1 LFFKEQLIKESEKL
15 PNIVKTS
22 LEKGKIKE
30 NDWNDENKLNK
41 IINDCIKIENTI
53 KNLNLVYDKIS
64 VFNSNKDLEI
74 EFNPKNTE
82 IEEGLLNEIKEFGII
97 KVKDKEIKKE
107 EKAIEDSK
115 EEEVQERNKKPKKK
129 KKKRKIS
136 SSDTD

>member
-1 LFFKEQLIKESEKL
+1 MKI
-15 PNIVKTS
+15 S
-22 LEKGKIKE
+22 LEKGNIKE

-53 KNLNLVYDKIS
+53 KNLNLIYDKIN

-74 EFNPKNTE
+74 EFNPKNNE

-115 EEEVQERNKKPKKK
+115 EEEVQERKKK
-129 KKKRKIS
+129 AKKQKKKIQNKGLS
-136 SSDTD
+136 KFHK

>member
-1 LFFKEQLIKESEKL
+1 M
-15 PNIVKTS
+15 
-22 LEKGKIKE
+22 
-30 NDWNDENKLNK
+30 NK

-53 KNLNLVYDKIS
+53 KNLNLIYDKIN

-74 EFNPKNTE
+74 EFNPKNNE

-115 EEEVQERNKKPKKK
+115 EEEVQERKKKAKKQKKK
-129 KKKRKIS
+129 KNIS
-136 SSDTD
+136 SSDSD

>member
-1 LFFKEQLIKESEKL
+1 M
-15 PNIVKTS
+15 
-22 LEKGKIKE
+22 
-30 NDWNDENKLNK
+30 NK

-115 EEEVQERNKKPKKK
+115 EEEVQRGIKNQKR
-129 KKKRKIS
+129 KKRKEKFLALILIKLI
-136 SSDTD
+136 